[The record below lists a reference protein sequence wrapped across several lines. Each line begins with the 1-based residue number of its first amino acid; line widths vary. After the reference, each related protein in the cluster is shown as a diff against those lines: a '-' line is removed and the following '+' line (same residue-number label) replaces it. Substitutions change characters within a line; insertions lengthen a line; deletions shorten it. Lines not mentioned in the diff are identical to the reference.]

1 MTSVGFAPYCPEMSP
16 LHASPRRIV
25 SLGIALSLAAGSGS
39 GCGGESIVPTPPT
52 PVSLVSP
59 RAEVV
64 VDLDPFV
71 IHILDAAGH
80 EVLTSLSGGASDPY
94 GSPAATVDTPYIAA
108 QSLPGWDGYQS
119 NEAPWRRARTAK
131 IVSSGATSATFAL
144 DDAAGPLALTL
155 TIDLAGPRVHLALH
169 ARESVAK
176 DAKNSLN
183 KSTLGF
189 HLGGD
194 EHFFGLGERFT
205 AIDHRGLS
213 LYSWAEEGGLAVGEG
228 EPATSGPLPNG
239 PSMTY
244 FPVPF
249 FLSSHGYAMRLATTF
264 RTEVHFGSE
273 RDDAWRLAVNAAS
286 FEATVYVEADPLAA
300 IADYTEDTG
309 RPLRPAPWV
318 FGPRRRV
325 NRGAMIDGVPEP
337 EAMRKHGIAVTG
349 IDDALHFLP
358 ASNQVGIE
366 AEVAAWTKSLHD
378 LGYKAMAYNN
388 PYVAESVASAAVD
401 YAFGKEHGYFI
412 KDASGQPILTEFI
425 SGKLLRVA
433 GIDLTNPDAVTWFQ
447 SLLHRTLE
455 LGYDGWMHDFGEYT
469 ARDAVLF
476 DGRRGDEVHNQYPV
490 LSAKAAHDLLEKER
504 PGDYL
509 FFVRSGYSG
518 TQQYVPAVWG
528 GDAESTFDESQG
540 LPSTLRAGLN
550 LSMSGVPYWG
560 SDMTG
565 FKCLTADPNDKEV
578 FLRWVELGAVS
589 PIMMEQDACSN
600 PLMKKTKWTLWSD
613 AETTQIAGKYF
624 RLHTRLQ
631 PYFLALAEESSRSG
645 RPITMHPFLLHPT
658 EPEAWKVDGAYYLGP
673 SIYAAPVVG
682 RGQTTKHT
690 WLPKGR
696 YVDFDDHLVYEG
708 DKEADVPAPLG
719 KLPLLLVADS
729 ILPLWDASLD
739 TLAKATDPSVVT
751 LAQVG
756 DRLDA
761 VVALSPGGHA
771 RMTLV
776 DGTVLD
782 ATRVASDQG
791 NPDALAQVAADAIG
805 GCSSCFTAAAEGG
818 VKRLRANGTV
828 STSAALTIEDVKL
841 NVSGG
846 PARRVRWDVLR
857 LP

>member
-1 MTSVGFAPYCPEMSP
+1 MW
-16 LHASPRRIV
+16 LHHASPGRIV
-25 SLGIALSLAAGSGS
+25 ILGIALSFAAGSG
-39 GCGGESIVPTPPT
+39 CGDESIVPVPPA
-52 PVSLVSP
+52 PVVLASKQVK
-59 RAEVV
+59 VV

-80 EVLTSLSGGASDPY
+80 EVLSSLGGGAADAY
-94 GSPAATVDTPYIAA
+94 GGPAATVDVPYNVAR
-108 QSLPGWDGYQS
+108 SLPGWDGYQS
-119 NEAPWRRARTAK
+119 NEAPWRRSRSAK
-131 IVSSGATSATFAL
+131 VVSSGATSATFAL
-144 DDAAGPLALTL
+144 NAEGGPLALTF
-155 TIDLAGPRVHLALH
+155 TIDVAGPRVHLAVD
-169 ARESVAK
+169 ARESA
-176 DAKNSLN
+176 DNAAESPLN

-189 HLGGD
+189 HLGDD

-205 AIDHRGLS
+205 TIDHRGLS
-213 LYSWAEEGGLAVGEG
+213 LYSWAEEGGLGLGEG
-228 EPATSGPLPNG
+228 EPASSGAPLPNG

-249 FLSSHGYAMRLATTF
+249 FLSSHGYALHLATTY
-264 RTEVHFGSE
+264 RTELHLGSE
-273 RDDAWRLAVNAAS
+273 QKDAWRLAVNASS
-286 FEATVYVEADPLAA
+286 FKATVYVEADPLAA
-300 IADYTEDTG
+300 IADYVEDTG
-309 RPLRPAPWV
+309 HPVVPAPWV

-325 NRGAMIDGVPEP
+325 SRGVMVEGVPEP
-337 EAMRKHGIAVTG
+337 VAMRKHGIAVTG

-358 ASNQVGIE
+358 ASAQVGIE
-366 AEVAAWTKSLHD
+366 AEVTAWTASLHT

-388 PYVAESVASAAVD
+388 PYVAESAPSAAVD
-401 YAFGKEHGYFI
+401 YAFGKEHGYFV
-412 KDASGQPILTEFI
+412 KDPAGEPYLTEFI

-433 GIDLTNPDAVTWFQ
+433 AVDLTNPDAFTWFQ
-447 SLLHRTLE
+447 SLLRRSLE

-469 ARDAVLF
+469 ARDAVF
-476 DGRRGDEVHNQYPV
+476 ADGRRGDEVHNEYPV

-509 FFVRSGYSG
+509 FFVRAGYSG
-518 TQQYVPAVWG
+518 TQKYAPAVWG
-528 GDAESTFDESQG
+528 GDAEATFDESQG

-565 FKCLTADPNDKEV
+565 FKCLTPDPNDKEV
-578 FLRWVELGAVS
+578 FLRWIQLGAAS
-589 PIMMEQDACSN
+589 PIMMEQNACSN
-600 PLMKKTKWTLWSD
+600 PLTKKTKWTLWSD
-613 AETTQIAGKYF
+613 AETTTIAARYF

-631 PYFLALAEESSRSG
+631 PYFLALAAESSRSG
-645 RPITMHPFLLHPT
+645 RPITLHPFLVHPT
-658 EPEAWKVDGAYYLGP
+658 EPEAWTVDGAYYLGP

-682 RGQTTKHT
+682 RGQTVKHT
-690 WLPKGR
+690 WLPAGR
-696 YVDFDDHLVYEG
+696 YVDFDDHLIYEG
-708 DKEADVPAPLG
+708 GKVVDVPAPLD

-739 TLAKATDPSVVT
+739 TLARATDPTVVT

-782 ATRVASDQG
+782 AVRVDKDQG
-791 NPDALAQVAADAIG
+791 NPGALAQVAADAIA
-805 GCSSCFTAAAEGG
+805 GCSSCFNAVTEGAIA
-818 VKRLRANGTV
+818 RLRANGAV
-828 STSAALTIEDVKL
+828 SKTAALTIEDVQL
-841 NVSGG
+841 TVSGG

>member
-1 MTSVGFAPYCPEMSP
+1 M
-16 LHASPRRIV
+16 
-25 SLGIALSLAAGSGS
+25 ALSLAGAW
-39 GCGGESIVPTPPT
+39 GCDDESLLPVPPI
-52 PVSLVSP
+52 PVSLASKEA
-59 RAEVV
+59 RVV
-64 VDLDPFV
+64 IDLDPFV
-71 IHILDAAGH
+71 LHILDASGH
-80 EVLTSLSGGASDPY
+80 EVLTSFSGSAGDAY
-94 GSPAATVDTPYIAA
+94 GGPAATVDKPYFVA
-108 QSLPGWDGYQS
+108 QSLPGWDGYQA
-119 NEAPWRRARTAK
+119 NEAPWRRGGKAVV
-131 IVSSGATSATFAL
+131 VSSGPRSATFAL
-144 DDAAGPLALTL
+144 DAADPPLALTF
-155 TIDLAGPRVHLALH
+155 TVDVTGPRVHLAVA
-169 ARESVAK
+169 ARESAQK
-176 DAKNSLN
+176 GAANALDK
-183 KSTLGF
+183 TTFGF
-189 HLGGD
+189 HLGDD

-205 AIDHRGLS
+205 TIDHRGLS
-213 LYSWAEEGGLAVGEG
+213 LYSWAEEGGLALGEG
-228 EPATSGPLPNG
+228 QPAGVNAPLPNG

-249 FLSSHGYAMRLATTF
+249 FLSSHGYAVHLETTY
-264 RTEVHFGSE
+264 RTELHLGSE
-273 RDDAWRLAVNAAS
+273 RKDAWRMAVNAPS
-286 FEATVYVEADPLAA
+286 FEATVYVEADPLAS

-309 RPLRPAPWV
+309 RPMKPAPWV

-325 NRGAMIDGVPEP
+325 NHGAMVEGVPEP
-337 EAMRKHGIAVTG
+337 VAMRKHGIAVTG
-349 IDDALHFLP
+349 LDDALHFLP
-358 ASNQVGIE
+358 ASSQVGIE
-366 AEVAAWTKSLHD
+366 PEVLAWTQSLHD

-388 PYVAESVASAAVD
+388 PYVAESVPSAAVD
-401 YAFGKEHGYFI
+401 YAFGKDHGFFV
-412 KDASGQPILTEFI
+412 KDAAGDPILTEFI

-433 GIDLTNPDAVTWFQ
+433 AVDLTNPDAVIWFQ

-469 ARDAVLF
+469 TRDARLA

-490 LSAKAAHDLLEKER
+490 LSAKAAHDMLEKER

-518 TQQYVPAVWG
+518 TQKYAPAVWG
-528 GDAESTFDESQG
+528 GDAEATFDESQG

-550 LSMSGVPYWG
+550 LSMSGVPTWG

-565 FKCLTADPNDKEV
+565 FKCITSDANDKDV
-578 FLRWVELGAVS
+578 FLRWIEFGAVS
-589 PIMMEQDACSN
+589 PMMMEQDACSN

-613 AETTQIAGKYF
+613 AETTEIAAHYF

-631 PYFLALAEESSRSG
+631 PYFLALSAEASRSG

-658 EPEAWKVDGAYYLGP
+658 EPEAWAVDGAYYLGP
-673 SIYAAPVVG
+673 SLYAAPVVA
-682 RGQTTKHT
+682 RAATVKHT

-696 YVDFDDHLVYEG
+696 YVDFDDHSVYEG
-708 DKEADVPAPLG
+708 GQTVDLPAPLG
-719 KLPLLLVADS
+719 KLPLLLVADN

-739 TLAKATDPSVVT
+739 TLVKATDPSVVT

-771 RMTLV
+771 HLTLA

-791 NPDALAQVAADAIG
+791 NPGALAQVAADAIAA
-805 GCSSCFTAAAEGG
+805 CSTCFNSGADGG
-818 VKRLRANGTV
+818 VKRLRANGAL
-828 STSAALTIEDVKL
+828 AATASLTIEDVKL
-841 NVSGG
+841 TVSGG

>member
-1 MTSVGFAPYCPEMSP
+1 MSP
-16 LHASPRRIV
+16 LHASSGRFV
-25 SLGIALSLAAGSGS
+25 CLGIALSLGAGW
-39 GCGGESIVPTPPT
+39 GCGDESIVPTPPT
-52 PVSLVSP
+52 PVSLSSK
-59 RAEVV
+59 RAKVV

-71 IHILDAAGH
+71 IHILDGAGH
-80 EVLTSLSGGASDPY
+80 EVLTSLGGGAGDAY
-94 GSPAATVDTPYIAA
+94 GGPAATVDTPYNVAK
-108 QSLPGWDGYQS
+108 SLPGWDGYQA
-119 NEAPWRRARTAK
+119 NEAPWRRAGRAT
-131 IVSSGATSATFAL
+131 VVGSGASSATFAL
-144 DDAAGPLALTL
+144 DSADGPLALTFS
-155 TIDLAGPRVHLALH
+155 IDVVGPRVHLALH
-169 ARESVAK
+169 ARESAAK
-176 DAKNSLN
+176 DAKNALN

-205 AIDHRGLS
+205 KLDSRGLS
-213 LYSWAEEGGLAVGEG
+213 LYSWAEEGGLALGEG
-228 EPATSGPLPNG
+228 EPASSGAPLPNG

-249 FLSSHGYAMRLATTF
+249 FLSSHGYAVHLATTY
-264 RTEVHFGSE
+264 RTELHFGSE
-273 RDDAWRLAVNAAS
+273 RDDAWRLAVNAPS

-337 EAMRKHGIAVTG
+337 VAMRKHGIAVTG

-358 ASNQVGIE
+358 ASSQVGIE
-366 AEVAAWTKSLHD
+366 ADVAAWTHSLHD

-388 PYVAESVASAAVD
+388 PYVAESAPSAAVD

-412 KDASGQPILTEFI
+412 KDASGEPILTEFI

-447 SLLHRTLE
+447 SLLHRALD

-469 ARDAVLF
+469 ARKAVLA
-476 DGRRGDEVHNQYPV
+476 DGRLGDEVHNQYPV

-528 GDAESTFDESQG
+528 GDAEATFDESQG

-565 FKCLTADPNDKEV
+565 YKCLTADPNDKEV

-589 PIMMEQDACSN
+589 PIMMEQNACSN
-600 PLMKKTKWTLWSD
+600 PLTKKTKWTLWSD
-613 AETTQIAGKYF
+613 AETTQIAARYF

-631 PYFLALAEESSRSG
+631 PYFLALAAESSRSG
-645 RPITMHPFLLHPT
+645 RPITMHPFLLHPA
-658 EPEAWKVDGAYYLGP
+658 EPEAWKADGAYYLGP

-690 WLPKGR
+690 WLPPGR

-708 DKEADVPAPLG
+708 GKEVDVPAPLG

-739 TLAKATDPSVVT
+739 TLAKATDPTVVT

-771 RMTLV
+771 RMILA

-782 ATRVASDQG
+782 AARVAQDQG
-791 NPDALAQVAADAIG
+791 NPGALTEVAKDAIA
-805 GCSSCFTAAAEGG
+805 GCSSCFNSAPEGG
-818 VKRLRANGTV
+818 VTRLRANGTV
-828 STSAALTIEDVKL
+828 SASTTLTIQDVTL
-841 NVSGG
+841 TVSSG